1 MVETI
6 RVSTGTAVRLGL
18 MKATVGTYPTT
29 AYLMMDSDKGC
40 RATCAFC
47 PQSST
52 SSSRRDMLSRV
63 QWPRYALSDVL
74 DRLEQTGR
82 SFSRVC
88 VQTLIYDEFLRDLKD
103 ILSGTAKLG
112 LPASASCP
120 PLRREEFEEL
130 KRLALNSISLPLDAA
145 TPKIFSRI
153 KAGIYSWND
162 CMNALKTCVRIFG
175 PRRVWT
181 HLIVG
186 LGETEEEAV
195 ALISRMLEEG
205 VQVALFAFT
214 PVEGT
219 RLENRSQPS
228 LQSYRRIQAA
238 LSLLSRRLA
247 RAEDIRFL
255 NGSLVDFG
263 VSRGFLREALSSGRA
278 FMTTGCPG
286 CNRPYYN
293 ERASGPLFNF
303 PFQPSPEEV
312 AKELST
318 LGL

>member
-1 MVETI
+1 M
-6 RVSTGTAVRLGL
+6 
-18 MKATVGTYPTT
+18 MKATVRTYPTT
-29 AYLMMDSDKGC
+29 AYLMTDSDEGC

-52 SSSRRDMLSRV
+52 SRSRRDMLSRV
-63 QWPRYALSDVL
+63 LWPRYALSDVL
-74 DRLEQTGR
+74 GRLGQAGR

-88 VQTLIYDEFLRDLKD
+88 VQTLIYNGFFHDLKD
-103 ILSGTAKLG
+103 ILSGVAKLG
-112 LPASASCP
+112 LPVSASCP
-120 PLRREEFEEL
+120 PLRRKDLEEL
-130 KRLALNSISLPLDAA
+130 KRLALNSISLPVDAA
-145 TPKIFSRI
+145 TPKIFSRV
-153 KAGIYSWND
+153 KAGIYSWED
-162 CMNALKTCVRIFG
+162 CMNALKTCVKIFG
-175 PRRVWT
+175 TGQVWT

-195 ALISRMLEEG
+195 ALMSQMLDMG

-214 PVEGT
+214 PVGGT
-219 RLENRSQPS
+219 ELENQSQPS

-238 LSLLSRRLA
+238 LTLLSRRLA
-247 RAEDIRFL
+247 RAEDMRFS
-255 NGSLVDFG
+255 NGCLVEFG

-278 FMTTGCPG
+278 FMTAGCPG